1 MPSTRNKRKIIN
13 DPVHGFINI
22 PFDSLLD
29 LIEHPYFQRLQRIRQ
44 LGLTSM
50 VYPGATH
57 SRFQHGLGAMHLM
70 GQAISIIRSKGH
82 EITDEEAE
90 AVTIAILLHDIG
102 HGPFSHTL
110 EETIVDGIHHED
122 LSRFFMEEL
131 DKEFQG
137 RLRMAIRIFRNEYP
151 KKFLHQL
158 VSSQLDMDRLDYLR
172 RDSFFTGVTEG
183 VIGSDRIIKML
194 NVVNDTLVVEAKGI
208 YSIEKFLIARRLM
221 YWQVYLHKTVLSA
234 EKLML
239 MILRR
244 AKELAGQKQD
254 LFCTPSLRWFLYDLP
269 TNLQAD
275 AINGELKKNLV
286 GWFAQ
291 LDDNDIMASA
301 KVWALHR
308 DRLLSI
314 LCGKLVNRNLN
325 RVRMQNEPL
334 DEDWVKKVTGG
345 AKDLFSL
352 DDHEVNYLVIR
363 EVISNHAY
371 SAEDENIQILFNN
384 GEIRD
389 ISDASDML
397 NISVLSKVVRKHV
410 LCYPKEIVV

>member
-1 MPSTRNKRKIIN
+1 
-13 DPVHGFINI
+13 
-22 PFDSLLD
+22 
-29 LIEHPYFQRLQRIRQ
+29 
-44 LGLTSM
+44 
-50 VYPGATH
+50 
-57 SRFQHGLGAMHLM
+57 
-70 GQAISIIRSKGH
+70 
-82 EITDEEAE
+82 
-90 AVTIAILLHDIG
+90 
-102 HGPFSHTL
+102 
-110 EETIVDGIHHED
+110 
-122 LSRFFMEEL
+122 
-131 DKEFQG
+131 
-137 RLRMAIRIFRNEYP
+137 
-151 KKFLHQL
+151 
-158 VSSQLDMDRLDYLR
+158 MDRLDYLR

-194 NVVNDTLVVEAKGI
+194 NVVNDNLVVEAKGI

-254 LFCTPSLRWFLYDLP
+254 LFCTPSLGWFLYDLP
-269 TNLQAD
+269 PNLKVD
-275 AINGELKKNLV
+275 TINGEMQKKLV
-286 GWFAQ
+286 TQFAQ

-301 KVWALHR
+301 KVWASHS

-314 LCGKLVNRNLN
+314 LCSKLVDRNLN
-325 RVRMQNEPL
+325 RIRMQNEPL
-334 DEDWVKKVTGG
+334 DEAWVKKVIQG
-345 AKDLFSL
+345 AKDKFSFE
-352 DDHEVNYLVIR
+352 DHEVSYLVIR

-410 LCYPKEIVV
+410 LCYPKEIIL